1 MANWHWTA
9 TTAAA
14 IGFLIW
20 SVTGDDGASA
30 KSAAQPEAKRPATRA
45 RAPQSSRYQ
54 VRPDRPA
61 LASAPLRSRA
71 GAPATPELQ
80 PEGDTDL
87 PNAETA
93 SGSLRGEVTSADGEP
108 RVAWFVVAL
117 DPRTGDRH
125 RAVTGAGGG
134 FALVNLSPGDY
145 EVWTTPVSSARLH
158 ALSQPDEVATA
169 TIVAGQ
175 DEYLHLVG
183 PVAEDSKPALAP
195 AFGNASGTLLDA
207 SGSPIV
213 GAQILAT
220 PAGDGRWS
228 FASFQTTDDQG
239 RFTLH
244 GLPPGQVRVNV
255 VGLPGDPPAP
265 VTADVDGDPV
275 TIRLD

>member
-14 IGFLIW
+14 IGFVIW
-20 SVTGDDGASA
+20 SVAGGDGASA
-30 KSAAQPEAKRPATRA
+30 KSAAQPEAKRPATQA
-45 RAPQSSRYQ
+45 RAPQRTRYQ

-61 LASAPLRSRA
+61 LPSAPLRSGA

-80 PEGDTDL
+80 PESDTDL
-87 PNAETA
+87 PNAEQV
-93 SGSLRGEVTSADGEP
+93 SGGLRGEVTSADGEP
-108 RVAWFVVAL
+108 RVAWFVIAL

-145 EVWTTPVSSARLH
+145 EVWTMPASRARLR

-183 PVAEDSKPALAP
+183 PVAEASTPAVAAGL
-195 AFGNASGTLLDA
+195 GQASGILLDA

-213 GAQILAT
+213 GAQILAA
-220 PAGDGRWS
+220 PAGEGHWS